1 MAMASIKI
9 NLHFNGETRRLERLV
24 KLIFL
29 PIILF

>member
-1 MAMASIKI
+1 MESFKI
-9 NLHFNGETRRLERLV
+9 NPHFNGETRRLERLV